1 MILNYTIVLPTVLL
15 LIQLLNCKTVVSS
28 AGLEPDCKNHKTG
41 YDSFVCVCTE
51 SEPCAK
57 IETPVRTAPDVVNNW
72 FSSRDGARLRKQ
84 TLKFGEKLD
93 STTGNGAQLHVKVNR
108 EIKYQEILGF
118 GGAFTDATGINLKAL
133 GDKLGDQVLYDY
145 FSKDGIEYS
154 VNRVPI
160 GGSDFS
166 ARGYE
171 YDNNV
176 EDKTLANWKL
186 EREDYDYK
194 IPYIKRAKELA
205 THEIRLFGSPWSA
218 PKWMKTNNDIAHG
231 GTIKGDVG
239 TEYWQIYAK
248 YLVKYLDEY
257 KNKHNIT
264 HWGLTVLNEPVITI
278 RYNSM
283 HINST
288 QMRDFMAKT
297 LGPELERSGWATGV
311 DRGFRV
317 MTWDWNLDSIDDY
330 TSTVYADTGAAKYIA
345 GTAFHWYETKTYEPL
360 DRHYSKRSDKFLLST
375 EACIRGGVKIGLWNS
390 AEQYA
395 YDILSVLLHY
405 SIGWVDWNMVLDT
418 QGGPNWVQNY
428 VDAPILANPD
438 KHEYYRQPHFYALAQ
453 FSKFIKPGSVRVDTQ
468 VVKQEANNALVGAF
482 RTPNNS
488 TVVTVVNNGDTDIVF
503 TLEDSKAGKLL
514 NTITKKSIQTY
525 VYYD

>member
-1 MILNYTIVLPTVLL
+1 MIVKCFLLTIPLL
-15 LIQLLNCKTVVSS
+15 LLVVQLDSTLVS
-28 AGLEPDCKNHKTG
+28 GLEPDCKNHKTG

-57 IETPVRTAPDVVNNW
+57 IETPVRTTPDVVTNW

-84 TLKFGEKLD
+84 TLKFGDKFNN
-93 STTGNGAQLHVKVNR
+93 TTGNAAQLYVKVNR

-118 GGAFTDATGINLKAL
+118 GASFTDATGINLKAL

-145 FSKDGIEYS
+145 FSKDGLEYS

-166 ARGYE
+166 PRGYE

-205 THEIRLFGSPWSA
+205 THELRLFGSPWSA
-218 PKWMKTNNDIAHG
+218 PKWMKTNNDIVNG
-231 GTIKGDVG
+231 GNIKGEVN

-248 YLVKYLDEY
+248 YLIKYLDEY

-264 HWGLTVLNEPVITI
+264 HWGLTILNEPLITMV
-278 RYNSM
+278 YNSM
-283 HINST
+283 HIT
-288 QMRDFMAKT
+288 AEQMRDFMSKT
-297 LGPELERSGWATGV
+297 MGPELQRSGWGV
-311 DRGFRV
+311 DKLKV
-317 MTWDWNLDSIDDY
+317 MTWDFNLDGIEDY
-330 TSTVYADTGAAKYIA
+330 TRTVYADPSAAKYIA
-345 GTAFHWYETKTYEPL
+345 GTAFHWYNTRSHDQL
-360 DRHYSKRSDKFLLST
+360 DQPFREHSDKFLLAT
-375 EACIRGGVKIGLWNS
+375 EACVMNGAKLGLWKQ
-390 AEQYA
+390 AELYA
-395 YDILSVLLHY
+395 QDILGVLLHH
-405 SIGWVDWNMVLDT
+405 SIGWVDWNMALDT
-418 QGGPNWVQNY
+418 RGGPSWVNNS
-428 VDAPILANPD
+428 VDAPILVDAA

-514 NTITKKSIQTY
+514 NTITKKSIQSF

>member
-1 MILNYTIVLPTVLL
+1 MLSNIILRQFANTISD
-15 LIQLLNCKTVVSS
+15 K
-28 AGLEPDCKNHKTG
+28 PDCKNYLSGHG
-41 YDSFVCVCTE
+41 SFVCVCTE

-57 IETPVRTAPDVVNNW
+57 IETPVRTAPDVVTNW

-84 TLKFGEKLD
+84 TLKFGDKLD
-93 STTGNGAQLHVKVNR
+93 STTTGNGAQLHVKVNR

-160 GGSDFS
+160 AGCDYS

-171 YDNNV
+171 YDDKG

-218 PKWMKTNNDIAHG
+218 PSWMKTNNDIRNG
-231 GTIKGDVG
+231 GTIKGEVG

-248 YLVKYLDEY
+248 YLIKYLDEY

-264 HWGLTVLNEPVITI
+264 HWGLTVLNEPLITTS
-278 RYNSM
+278 YNSM
-283 HINST
+283 HIT
-288 QMRDFMAKT
+288 AEQMRDFVAKT
-297 LGPELERSGWATGV
+297 LGPELQRSGWGV
-311 DRGFRV
+311 DRLNL
-317 MTWDWNLDSIDDY
+317 MTWDFNMEGIEAY
-330 TSTVYADTGAAKYIA
+330 TKTVYGDPNAAKYIA
-345 GTAFHWYETKTYEPL
+345 GTAFHWYTTINKSHELL
-360 DRHYSKRSDKFLLST
+360 DVIHKQQPGKFLLGT
-375 EACIRGGVKIGLWNS
+375 EATWGGVKLGQWEA
-390 AEQYA
+390 AELYA
-395 YDILSVLLHY
+395 NDITQDLLHH

-418 QGGPNWVQNY
+418 QGGPNWVHNY
-428 VDAPILANPD
+428 NDAPIVANGA

-468 VVKQEANNALVGAF
+468 VVKQEANSALVGAF

-488 TVVTVVNNGDTDIVF
+488 TIVTVVNNDDTDIVF
-503 TLEDSKAGKLL
+503 TLEDSKAGKLV